1 MPGRSAPYRLE
12 AESLMRGGRPAR
24 RLRWLLAIAFCSV
37 TGACAHDVDLRQH
50 GQVSGTSAA
59 SDYATDTP
67 GPADLVIDG
76 ATLHQTMDG
85 WGVGARVFSDGH
97 VHEGSSYVIPATA
110 RDEML
115 DRLFLPGTGV
125 ANPGLGLIRVRLW
138 MDNYSQTGWNSAFDF
153 TNKRGEFQVD
163 EILIPGQK
171 GGRQL
176 KEWYLSFTRF
186 EHWMGH
192 TIPRP
197 AYWAKYIK
205 AHIDYLTRRG
215 VPPTHADVL
224 NEPPDEIP
232 EGWLAD
238 TNAELAK
245 LLKGTGIQQTGP
257 QAQSCDASAR
267 RAKEIISNRAADA
280 AIQILTYHTYDGP
293 APGWD
298 NCARLRDLAARSGK
312 KTWMSEYSLEPTFG
326 FRDPFDFAV
335 YIHRIVNEVG
345 SSGFDFQL
353 AWLVEKKYPA
363 IQSALLILPNSG
375 ATYTNFTAAGVY
387 WVYGQFTR
395 FVPKGS
401 IRVEASSSKRSMP
414 VSAFK
419 VDGRPVIVVT
429 NNGSDTTASFSISGF
444 QPVSRLRPIRTST
457 TETWTNLADVV
468 VENGSFSAVLP
479 GKTVTTFVADDPD

>member
-1 MPGRSAPYRLE
+1 VDE
-12 AESLMRGGRPAR
+12 KVR
-24 RLRWLLAIAFCSV
+24 RARWLLMITFCSLMC
-37 TGACAHDVDLRQH
+37 ACAHDAIPGQH
-50 GQVSGTSAA
+50 GHIIDSISDPPGAA
-59 SDYATDTP
+59 EF
-67 GPADLVIDG
+67 VIDG
-76 ATLHQTMDG
+76 ATLRQTMDG
-85 WGVGARVFSDGH
+85 WGVGVRVFSDGH
-97 VHEGSSYVIPATA
+97 VHEGSSYVIPQTA

-115 DRLFLPGTGV
+115 DMLFLPGTGV
-125 ANPGLGLIRVRLW
+125 ANPGLGLIRVRFW
-138 MDNYSQTGWNSAFDF
+138 MDNYSQTGWNSAYDF

-163 EILIPGQK
+163 EVLIPGQK

-176 KEWYLSFTRF
+176 KEWYLSFTKF

-197 AYWAKYIK
+197 TYWAKYIK
-205 AHIDYLTRRG
+205 AHIDYLARRG
-215 VPPTHADVL
+215 VPPTHTDVL

-238 TNAELAK
+238 ANAELAK

-257 QAQSCDASAR
+257 QGQSCDGATR
-267 RAKEIISNRAADA
+267 RAKEIISNQAANA
-280 AIQILTYHTYDGP
+280 AVHILTYHTYDGP
-293 APGWD
+293 SPNWG
-298 NCARLRDLAARSGK
+298 NCAELRDLAVKNGK
-312 KTWMSEYSLEPTFG
+312 RTWMSEYYQDPTFG

-335 YIHRIVNEVG
+335 YIHRIVNDVG

-353 AWLVEKKYPA
+353 GWLAEKNYPVS
-363 IQSALLILPNSG
+363 QSALLILPNSG
-375 ATYTNFTAAGVY
+375 ATYTKFTTAGVY

-414 VSAFK
+414 VSAFT

-444 QPVSRLRPIRTST
+444 QMVSRLRPIRTTVVNS
-457 TETWTNLADVV
+457 WAILPDAV
-468 VENGSFSAVLP
+468 VENGSFSYVLP
-479 GKTVTTFVADDPD
+479 GKSVTTFVATDGE